1 MTEAIYEAT
10 LRGVGFKLYDAGE
23 NRRLIVDME
32 QDAWEWL
39 LDQLRPTSDELPNMI
54 RAALAKRG
62 SQ

>member
-1 MTEAIYEAT
+1 MTEIIYEAT
-10 LRGVGFKLYDAGE
+10 LCGVGFKLYDNGK

-32 QDAWEWL
+32 QDGWEWL
-39 LDQLRPTSDELPNMI
+39 LDQLSPTSDELPNMI